1 MMQALDFR
9 SSRVVTNNR
18 MRNPRWFLSRTL
30 KLIRLNSSTYQA
42 DFLRR
47 FRNNLLDT
55 LGMDKFGALTEYEL

>member
-1 MMQALDFR
+1 MMQTLDFR
-9 SSRVVTNNR
+9 SSRVITNNR

-42 DFLRR
+42 DFLQR

-55 LGMDKFGALTEYEL
+55 LGMDKFGALTKYEL